1 MACKIG
7 IKRIYYKL
15 LAIAEVAIGIALIG
29 VGAGMVIPA
38 AIIGGICILAVG
50 ACSYLFVGIR

>member
-1 MACKIG
+1 MTCKIG
-7 IKRIYYKL
+7 IKRNYYKL
-15 LAIAEVAIGIALIG
+15 LAIATVAAGVTLIG

-38 AIIGGICILAVG
+38 AIIVGICILAVG